1 MMGKSK
7 PFFSLKNL
15 KRIAKGNQS
24 EFPFNNSSQLFQY
37 QRTNKNLFD

>member
-7 PFFSLKNL
+7 LFFPLKKL

-24 EFPFNNSSQLFQY
+24 EFPLDNSSQLFQY